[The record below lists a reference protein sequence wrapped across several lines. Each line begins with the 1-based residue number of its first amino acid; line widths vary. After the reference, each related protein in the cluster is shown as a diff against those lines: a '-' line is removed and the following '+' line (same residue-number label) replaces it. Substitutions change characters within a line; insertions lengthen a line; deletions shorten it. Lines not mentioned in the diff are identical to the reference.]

1 MHNDKTFLRMVLVM
15 FNRVR
20 LVLIYE
26 QTKYRDEKG
35 EQSVMYQEN
44 IVIQNKTGLH
54 ARPASMLLE
63 LAQQFESEVMLY
75 TGEEEINAKSIISIL
90 AGGVLSGS
98 EVRLE
103 VEGPDEVHAG
113 KAVAELLNSL
123 PD

>member
-1 MHNDKTFLRMVLVM
+1 M
-15 FNRVR
+15 
-20 LVLIYE
+20 
-26 QTKYRDEKG
+26 YRG
-35 EQSVMYQEN
+35 T
-44 IVIQNKTGLH
+44 IFIQNKTGLH

-90 AGGVLSGS
+90 AGGVLSGA

-103 VEGPDEVHAG
+103 IEGPDEERAG
-113 KAVAELLNSL
+113 KAVAELLSNL